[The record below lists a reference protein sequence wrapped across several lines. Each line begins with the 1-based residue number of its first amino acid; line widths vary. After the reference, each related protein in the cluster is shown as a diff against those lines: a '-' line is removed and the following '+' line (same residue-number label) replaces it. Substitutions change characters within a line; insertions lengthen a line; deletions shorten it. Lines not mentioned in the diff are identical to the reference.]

1 VPSGNGQAPAVTIL
15 RIALTT
21 PCPVP
26 VTPDGR
32 TLDEY
37 GEAIPLSERTEL
49 CAVDAEWMIGA
60 QRCCDVHLAAVFEMG
75 ALNGTFEELIEETFA
90 EYGEYGIALAKERML
105 RPWEARKRYSQ
116 DEARSWHESAQEHG
130 LA

>member
-1 VPSGNGQAPAVTIL
+1 LDGPDHAVSIL

-32 TLDEY
+32 TLDEF
-37 GEAIPLSERTEL
+37 GEAIPLSERREL

-75 ALNGTFEELIEETFA
+75 ALHGTFEELIEETFA
-90 EYGEYGIALAKERML
+90 QYGDYGIQQAKERML
-105 RPWEARKRYSQ
+105 RPWAARKRYSQ
-116 DEARSWHESAQEHG
+116 DEARSWHETAQDHG
-130 LA
+130 LS